1 MRQEIITSGIVHALA
16 VGALFVGVNA
26 TREVKLPGS
35 DVVEVAL
42 IGASVAPE
50 PHAPEARAPEKV
62 APSGE
67 TGVKLEQAPKSAKP
81 PAPKPEA
88 VPLHQKTSPKSTS
101 APITPTRTT
110 LASEAIGGGMRGD
123 LVVDGDFTFGFYL
136 QRIRSLIAANWA
148 PPAGNT
154 TGTRVELYF
163 RVARDGTLSAPS
175 VETASGNAYFDQTA
189 QRAVIITAKL
199 PPLPQGYDGSD
210 LGVHLGF
217 EYSGP

>member
-1 MRQEIITSGIVHALA
+1 MRQEIIASGVVHVLA
-16 VGALFVGVNA
+16 VGALFVGVNSA
-26 TREVKLPGS
+26 REVKLPGS
-35 DVVEVAL
+35 DVVEVSL
-42 IGASVAPE
+42 IGVPPPAMPAPVARE
-50 PHAPEARAPEKV
+50 PDKV
-62 APSGE
+62 APSDE
-67 TGVKLEQAPKSAKP
+67 TGVKLEKSLKSAKP
-81 PAPKPEA
+81 PAPKSEP

-123 LVVDGDFTFGFYL
+123 VVVDGDFTFGFYL
-136 QRIRSLIAANWA
+136 QRIRSLIAANWS

>member
-1 MRQEIITSGIVHALA
+1 MRHEVIASAVVHVLA
-16 VGALFVGVNA
+16 VSALFVGANS

-42 IGASVAPE
+42 IGVAPPPPPTPAARE
-50 PHAPEARAPEKV
+50 PDRISPSDEQGVRLDKRPRA
-62 APSGE
+62 
-67 TGVKLEQAPKSAKP
+67 AKP

-88 VPLHQKTSPKSTS
+88 VPLHQKTSPRSTA
-101 APITPTRTT
+101 APVTPTRTT

-123 LVVDGDFTFGFYL
+123 VVVDGDFTFGFYL
-136 QRIRSLIAANWA
+136 QRIRSLIAANWS

-154 TGTRVELYF
+154 TGTRVEIYF
-163 RVARDGTLSAPS
+163 HVARDGTLSSPS
-175 VETASGNAYFDQTA
+175 VEKPSGNTYFDQTA
-189 QRAVIITAKL
+189 LRAVIVTAKL
-199 PPLPQGYDGSD
+199 PPLPQGYDGSE